1 MQSKLKNIHNSY
13 YLSICCYKCIACIR
27 WNRRKAH
34 NVKKRNSEKFNG
46 FSNKCGGSENLWDS
60 ISLSIGITCKFRST
74 LLYPSST
81 HVLEWRQIFRQID
94 DVVCTNIVSKQNTWF
109 EFYWSQYFSFIN
121 NAYLTI
127 ILILFQTILF
137 SFLLI
142 NQITIK
148 LRLRFLNIELYVR
161 KI

>member
-1 MQSKLKNIHNSY
+1 MQSKLKNIHNSF
-13 YLSICCYKCIACIR
+13 YLSICCYKCIAYIR

-81 HVLEWRQIFRQID
+81 HVFRMATDISTNWWCY
-94 DVVCTNIVSKQNTWF
+94 VCTNIVSKQNTLF
-109 EFYWSQYFSFIN
+109 EFHCTQYFSFIN
-121 NAYLTI
+121 SIYLTI
-127 ILILFQTILF
+127 IYISFQTILF

-142 NQITIK
+142 DQITIYK
-148 LRLRFLNIELYVR
+148 PR
-161 KI
+161 KIFKH